1 MKRIISLLF
10 ILSIINLESI
20 AQNLEKTLLWKI
32 SGKDLSQSSYLF
44 GTIHMICPEDVVMKE
59 YFAARLAETDQL
71 VLELDMDEPS
81 LMTDMQ
87 KYGMNE
93 GMKNISSEMTEEQ
106 QKVVND
112 FLQKYYSV
120 GLQQLGIMKP
130 ITLTSMV
137 MLKFMDCPQPQAY
150 EAIFMQMAKKDSIEV
165 LGLETVEF
173 QFSRFD
179 EIPLQ
184 KQIEILVETI
194 SDSTKSKE
202 DFEQLVSA
210 YQNQNLNAMYQ
221 LSTESP
227 QYADFEETLINERNK
242 NWIAPM
248 EAFMQQKSTFF
259 AVGALHLSGEQGVI
273 NLLREGGYTV
283 EPVLQ

>member
-20 AQNLEKTLLWKI
+20 AQNLENTLLWKI

-59 YFAARLAETDQL
+59 YFAARLAETDQV

-87 KYGMNE
+87 KYGTNE

-179 EIPLQ
+179 QIPLQ
-184 KQIEILVETI
+184 KQIAILVETI

-221 LSTESP
+221 LSKESP